1 MAFDAG
7 MLAAAVCEISRV
19 AVGGRVDRINQPTRD
34 EVVFVL
40 RTQDGARRLLIN
52 AGPNNP
58 RMGFT
63 SAQADNPERPPMFCV
78 VLRKQISGARIVA
91 VRQYGFER
99 AAEIELDARDE
110 LGFDCKR
117 YLIAEVMG
125 KYSNLILTD
134 EKKKVIASLKLV
146 DFTTSSKRQVLPGM
160 SYEMPPAQDKLDPM
174 CAEDK
179 DFDRLF
185 DAFPPEKSADKF
197 ITSSFIGISA
207 TLAREIVFRSTR
219 HTDTPIRYCDRDDL
233 KKVFFELVGRIKNC
247 DFEPTLAMLDGSP
260 SEYCFIPLLQ
270 YGTSA
275 ELRSFESVG
284 ALLDA
289 YYGERD
295 REQRVR
301 QRAADISRLLAN
313 AEARITRKLEAQ
325 RAELADCEKGIEYK
339 NAGDLIT
346 ANIYMLS
353 RGDREVLLT
362 DYSSQNDDG
371 SFSQVKV
378 ALDER
383 LTPAANAQK
392 YYKKYNKTKKAKVEL
407 AKQIAIGE
415 RELEYI
421 WSVFDAMTHA
431 ESAADLAEI
440 RDELYRSGYASKM
453 KNYVKHKQTKPEI
466 ARFVTDGGM
475 TVLCGKNNVQN
486 EYITFK
492 LAERDDWWFHA
503 KGTQGSHVVLV
514 TEGREPSDLDFT
526 QAAEIAAAFSRVS
539 GGNNVAVDYTKARNI
554 KRPAEGKPGLVIY
567 HTNWTCYVTPNKEK
581 IASMRV
587 GK

>member
-7 MLAAAVCEISRV
+7 MLAASVYEISKA

-34 EVVFVL
+34 EVVLIL
-40 RTQDGARRLLIN
+40 RTHEGAKRLLIN

-63 SAQADNPERPPMFCV
+63 AAQADNPEKPPMFCV
-78 VLRKQISGARIVA
+78 VLRKQISGARIAA

-117 YLIAEVMG
+117 FLIAEVMG

-134 EKKKVIASLKLV
+134 EKKKVISSLKLV

-160 SYEMPPAQDKLDPM
+160 SYEMPPAQDKLDPLT
-174 CAEDK
+174 ATVEDFYRLC
-179 DFDRLF
+179 DGFPEDR
-185 DAFPPEKSADKF
+185 AADKL
-197 ITSSFIGISA
+197 ITSGFLGISA

-219 HTDTPIRYCDRDDL
+219 HTDTPLRYCDREDL
-233 KKVFFELVGRIKNC
+233 AKTFFEVVGRIKNS
-247 DFEPTLAMLDGSP
+247 DFEPTLVMLDGKP
-260 SEYCFIPLLQ
+260 AEYSFLPLLQ
-270 YGTSA
+270 YGNA
-275 ELRSFESVG
+275 ELRRFDSAG
-284 ALLDA
+284 ALFDA
-289 YYGERD
+289 YFGERD

-301 QRAADISRLLAN
+301 QRAADITKLLVN
-313 AEARITRKLEAQ
+313 AEQRITRKLEAQ
-325 RAELADCEKGIEYK
+325 RSELADCEKGIEYK

-346 ANIYMLS
+346 ANIYLLS
-353 RGDREVLLT
+353 RGQKEAMLT
-362 DYSSQNDDG
+362 DYSAQNEDG
-371 SFSQVKV
+371 TFPEVKV
-378 ALDER
+378 VLDER
-383 LTPAANAQK
+383 LSPSANAQK
-392 YYKKYNKTKKAKVEL
+392 YYKKYNKTKKARVEL
-407 AKQIAIGE
+407 ARQIEIGE

-431 ESAADLAEI
+431 ETAADLAEI
-440 RDELYRSGYASKM
+440 RDELYRSGFASKM
-453 KNYVKHKQTKPEI
+453 KNYVKHKQQKPEI
-466 ARFVTDGGM
+466 ARFLTDDGM
-475 TVLCGKNNVQN
+475 TVLCGKNNIQN

-514 TEGREPSDLDFT
+514 TEGREPTDRDFT

-539 GGNNVAVDYTKARNI
+539 DGNNVAVDYTKVRNI
-554 KRPAEGKPGLVIY
+554 KRPADGKPGLVIY
-567 HTNWTCYVTPNKEK
+567 HTNWTCYVTPDREK
-581 IASMRV
+581 IAAMRQ